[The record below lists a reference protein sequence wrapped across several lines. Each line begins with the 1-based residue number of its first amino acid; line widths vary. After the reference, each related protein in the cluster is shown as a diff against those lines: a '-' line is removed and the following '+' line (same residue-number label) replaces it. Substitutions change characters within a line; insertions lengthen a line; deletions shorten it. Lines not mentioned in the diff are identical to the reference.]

1 MQQLCCLSPMT
12 FAHVCVSTYTS
23 SGSELLLYLHRH
35 AKEMVWPWPT
45 NSNHKRKAAVGWS
58 SSTGYVSSET
68 YFISQT
74 QLSKSCYGTV
84 VPRFQVTSPYL
95 KQILPGGFVW

>member
-1 MQQLCCLSPMT
+1 MQKKWYGHGQQTATTNEKQQLAGVHLQ
-12 FAHVCVSTYTS
+12 
-23 SGSELLLYLHRH
+23 
-35 AKEMVWPWPT
+35 
-45 NSNHKRKAAVGWS
+45 
-58 SSTGYVSSET
+58 GYVSSET